1 MGLNDI
7 FRALGDPTRREI
19 MRLLGQKDMTAGEI
33 ADHFRLTKATISH
46 HLGVLKDAGLVLSE
60 RRGQYMVYSLNAT
73 VFQHL
78 LAWLLELTGRDQE
91 GGNRAPKQSGREVP
105 FDG

>member
-19 MRLLGQKDMTAGEI
+19 MRLLGQRDMTAGEI
-33 ADHFRLTKATISH
+33 ADYFNLTKATISH
-46 HLGVLKDAGLVLSE
+46 HLGVLKEAGLVLGE
-60 RRGQYMVYSLNAT
+60 RQGQYIVYSLNAT

-78 LAWLLELTGRDQE
+78 LAWLLALTGKD
-91 GGNRAPKQSGREVP
+91 QSGGDRASRQS
-105 FDG
+105 